1 MKITKKLI
9 ALLLV
14 AAMALSFA
22 ACNGDKTQ
30 DVATSGGN
38 NVATPTPDVGG
49 SGVINPE
56 GVDMQG
62 RVIKRMY
69 WWAESE
75 PDPNSS
81 LAAEAQYN
89 YNQSIYKMYN
99 FTIKYVE
106 GNYDTYVADIV
117 KSVSST
123 QDGKNLKTDI
133 TDLAP
138 KWLFP
143 GLISAGY
150 LYAWDDSQYLNAN
163 DEKWNSEV
171 RDVCTYNGKV
181 YGGWLMPFYARD
193 VFYFNQTMFEIEGLT
208 SLYTLMENKQW
219 NWDKFEEYCKKLTQ
233 DTNGDSVTD
242 IYAFGGSAIESHF
255 IFNNGGKTLEYD
267 ENGRPVYCMDDAK
280 TIEALQFFTDMQNA
294 GYYASASPDGNTA
307 WDWYVTDFANGKI
320 AMLSFGFYQSKTFT
334 GNETT
339 PGTMADKHG
348 IAAVPLGNSNLD
360 GEYKWAVPDFNVT
373 AILAASYNVEEV
385 ALAFDRLSTT
395 EISKEYWEDQYES
408 EVKDK
413 ETLAWVKK
421 IFWEDVNEIDYL
433 LIYTVTNDGWYDYSS
448 RFLTEGVQSVIEEV
462 KEAQQALLDDLFS
475 NN

>member
-22 ACNGDKTQ
+22 ACGGDKTQ
-30 DVATSGGN
+30 DGPTTGGN
-38 NVATPTPDVGG
+38 NGGTSTPTPTPG
-49 SGVINPE
+49 IENPE
-56 GVDMQG
+56 GINLEG
-62 RVIKRMY
+62 REIKRMY
-69 WWAESE
+69 WWAEAE

-89 YNQSIYKMYN
+89 FNQNIYKTYN

-163 DEKWNSEV
+163 DAKWNQEV
-171 RDVCTYNGKV
+171 KDVCTYNGKV

-193 VFYFNQTMFEIEGLT
+193 VIFWNQTMFEKEGLE

-233 DTNGDSVTD
+233 DTDSDSVTD
-242 IYAFGGSAIESHF
+242 IYAFGGSNLESHF

-267 ENGRPVYCMDDAK
+267 ENGKPVWVMDDAK

-294 GYYASASPDGNTA
+294 GYYATGSSDGNAA
-307 WDWYVTDFANGKI
+307 WDWYATDFANSKI
-320 AMLSFGFYQSKTFT
+320 AMCGFGFYQAKTYT
-334 GNETT
+334 GNDAT
-339 PGTMADKHG
+339 PGTMADTFG
-348 IAAVPLGNSNLD
+348 ITTAPLGNSNLD
-360 GEYKWAVPDFNVT
+360 GDYKWAVADFNVT
-373 AILAASYNVEEV
+373 AILAASYNVEDV
-385 ALAFDRLSTT
+385 AFAFNKLSDTA
-395 EISKEYWEDQYES
+395 ISEEYWDDQYES
-408 EVKDK
+408 EVKDAT
-413 ETLAWVKK
+413 TLAWAKK

-433 LIYTVTNDGWYDYSS
+433 RIYTVTGDGWYDYSG
-448 RFLTEGVQSVIEEV
+448 RFLSEGVQTVIEEV
-462 KEAQQALLDDLFS
+462 KAAQQALLDDLY
-475 NN
+475 NNN